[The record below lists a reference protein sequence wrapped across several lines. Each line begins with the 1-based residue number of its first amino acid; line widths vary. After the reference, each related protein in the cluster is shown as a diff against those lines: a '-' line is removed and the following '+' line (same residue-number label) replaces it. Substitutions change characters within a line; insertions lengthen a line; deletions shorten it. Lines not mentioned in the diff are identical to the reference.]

1 MLIFGQIINYFD
13 NICGNLDPLPPVLV
27 DILLT
32 SLYNYEDISRTPP
45 PPLFAKDYFPKKHIK
60 LILNMIRYRQIYGG
74 GGCNDENGKV
84 FGKKGFLNS
93 AAAGYFL
100 LWWH

>member
-45 PPLFAKDYFPKKHIK
+45 PRVRALPVVP
-60 LILNMIRYRQIYGG
+60 
-74 GGCNDENGKV
+74 CV
-84 FGKKGFLNS
+84 
-93 AAAGYFL
+93 
-100 LWWH
+100 